1 MFYEHQRQPD
11 ELVMNLIYH
20 LTYLFNKYLL
30 IPDMVDGVSQSKM
43 YLDVITIPLVFS
55 DLDFK
60 LKKINPVFWTSKT
73 ICEGQMIQT
82 FKGGVRKLIYDFVAS
97 WLISFISTFGGHIF
111 VCDAKCLFQ

>member
-97 WLISFISTFGGHIF
+97 WLIYFISTFGGHIF
-111 VCDAKCLFQ
+111 ACDAKCLFQ